1 MNKML
6 ILSVAAAA
14 LAVPARAE
22 FEADAKKALRETA
35 VLAEAKLKAADVLG
49 QKAITLLPV
58 KGDDAGYFEN
68 LLVGAFVNAG
78 RTLVVSN
85 DEKKDERFKRILGE
99 IRWDEKQTTLKS
111 VDSATI
117 DTLGK
122 LKSTQVFV
130 ESRLEVMKRK
140 NGKIAVELNL
150 LAYEIETKRF
160 VWSVNL
166 APERPSAP
174 TALKIRAKVETSYN
188 GDASCASAILLD
200 TEVEQQLVELGYVV
214 DGNEKPD
221 VVVKLE
227 VLRTTFD
234 ATGSYRVFDG
244 TVQVTATAQ
253 GPEKRLLGKQTLS
266 ARGARGLG
274 ELAADKNLVVKL
286 AEMTGAWAKE
296 TLSPTALRVK
306 HPDFIESI
314 NE

>member
-1 MNKML
+1 MNKMM
-6 ILSVAAAA
+6 ILSVVAAT
-14 LAVPARAE
+14 LAMPARAE

-35 VLAEAKLKAADVLG
+35 VQAETKLKAADALG
-49 QKAITLLPV
+49 KKAITLLPV

-85 DEKKDERFKRILGE
+85 DEAKDERFKRILGE
-99 IRWDEKQTTLKS
+99 IKWDEKQTTLKS
-111 VDSATI
+111 VDPATI
-117 DTLGK
+117 DALGK

-130 ESRLEVMKRK
+130 EARLEVTKRK

-160 VWSVNL
+160 IWSVNL
-166 APERPSAP
+166 APEGAAAS
-174 TALKIRAKVETSYN
+174 TAFKIRAKVETSYN
-188 GDASCASAILLD
+188 GKASGDAAVLLN
-200 TEVEQQLVELGYVV
+200 TEVKQQLVDLGYVV
-214 DGNEKPD
+214 DGADDPD

-234 ATGSYRVFDG
+234 TTGAYLVFDG

-253 GPEKRLLGKQTLS
+253 GPEKRLIGKQTLS

-286 AEMTGAWAKE
+286 AEKTGTWSKE
-296 TLSPTALRVK
+296 TLAPTALRVK

-314 NE
+314 TE